1 MRKNSNQ
8 QGVKPRLWDRI
19 FRTEE
24 VPRSEP
30 AKAYAAARVFF
41 EMGLDRTLA
50 ETADT
55 SGHPYR
61 TIKFWC
67 EEWNWYERAKAYDE
81 QFASYAESFS
91 RRTMDRALAQMN
103 EWTQRQQE
111 VRNQFW
117 THGQKLIE
125 RAETMEKFPLIEKEI
140 KREVSEDGKTIFVTM
155 IKPAR
160 WNMKTMLDTLSLGCE
175 LSRLATGIVAGS
187 DPVAQMIAEQGDNLP
202 LEVLEAIAEGRPV
215 KLLTSKNEP
224 VFGDGSA
231 NGNESPKL
239 ETDTVA
245 TQADDGDE
253 DTE

>member
-1 MRKNSNQ
+1 MEIR
-8 QGVKPRLWDRI
+8 PWDRI
-19 FRTEE
+19 TYG
-24 VPRSEP
+24 VQKAEP
-30 AKAYAAARVFF
+30 VRCYDAFRVFF
-41 EMGLDRTLA
+41 EMGFNRTLA
-50 ETADT
+50 ETADKT
-55 SGHPYR
+55 GNKYR
-61 TIKFWC
+61 LIRQWC
-67 EEWNWYERAKAYDE
+67 DKWKWYDRAKAYDD
-81 QFASYAESFS
+81 QFAQYAESFNKQ
-91 RRTMDRALAQMN
+91 TTDRALAQMN
-103 EWTQRQQE
+103 EWIQRQQD

-125 RAETMEKFPLIEKEI
+125 RAETMEKFPLVEKEI

-224 VFGDGSA
+224 AFGDGSA
-231 NGNESPKL
+231 NGNEPPRL
-239 ETDTVA
+239 ETDAVV
-245 TQADDGDE
+245 TQTDDGDE